1 MRAVLFHRH
10 LFPNAPAPT
19 AGALN
24 DKHIILIRCGPTP
37 PPGTEGDHQV
47 VDTPVRQGTERMHQR
62 CGRFMP
68 VVNRLHQQG
77 PVVFAQVI
85 VAFERTVTDLPFS
98 ILMADKAAIDLAL
111 HGQSCQFVRA

>member
-1 MRAVLFHRH
+1 
-10 LFPNAPAPT
+10 
-19 AGALN
+19 
-24 DKHIILIRCGPTP
+24 
-37 PPGTEGDHQV
+37 
-47 VDTPVRQGTERMHQR
+47 
-62 CGRFMP
+62 MP

-111 HGQSCQFVRA
+111 HSQSCQFVRA